1 MQTTKNN
8 NKDYRFEVYTY
19 ADGVKRNQVQ
29 IEAYEISVPNLRLAY
44 AHFILH
50 TRKYNFDLPSK
61 YFPGSFRAL
70 LNYQYAIRLYIRE
83 RYQRIFGD
91 DIVKWTL
98 INEFC
103 L

>member
-19 ADGVKRNQVQ
+19 AAGVKRNQVQ

-50 TRKYNFDLPSK
+50 ARKYNFDLPSK
-61 YFPGSFRAL
+61 YCPGSFRAL

-83 RYQRIFGD
+83 RYQSIFGD

-98 INEFC
+98 INDFC

>member
-1 MQTTKNN
+1 MPTTKNN
-8 NKDYRFEVYTY
+8 NKNYRFEVYTY

-29 IEAYEISVPNLRLAY
+29 IEAYEISVRNLRLAY
-44 AHFILH
+44 ANFILH
-50 TRKYNFDLPSK
+50 TRKYNFDLPTK
-61 YFPGSFRAL
+61 YCPGSFRAL

-98 INEFC
+98 INEFF